1 MIPIHTVI
9 LMVLLSII
17 PGLGCYRE
25 EQLQQLQQCESI
37 CAEPA
42 SLCNDFIYE
51 DCVAGCMDKSGLAFS
66 DAFEMCVDCYTA
78 VQCDSVSFST
88 HCSGPCMS

>member
-1 MIPIHTVI
+1 MIPMQTVI

-25 EQLQQLQQCESI
+25 DQQQQLNRCEAI

-42 SLCNDFIYE
+42 GLCNEFIYE
-51 DCVAGCMDKSGLAFS
+51 DCMAGCMDKFDPGFV
-66 DAFEMCVDCYTA
+66 DVFELCVDCYTR
-78 VQCDSVSFST
+78 VQCDVDSFSMR
-88 HCSGPCMS
+88 CSGPCMF